1 MERLI
6 GIFKAVSDPN
16 RLRTLLALRSSGE
29 LCVCDIAEM
38 LGLAMGTVSRHMDV
52 LKKAHLVKARKEGR
66 WVYYRLSEEFPP
78 KLLNWITEEVAE
90 DPQMR
95 RDAAQLTTMRV
106 DGKRSQATEPIGKES
121 P

>member
-1 MERLI
+1 MERLV
-6 GIFKAVSDPN
+6 GILKAVSDPN
-16 RLRTLLALRSSGE
+16 RLRTLLALVRCQE
-29 LCVCDIAEM
+29 LCVCEIKEM

-52 LKKAHLVKARKEGR
+52 LKKAHLVKASKEGR

-90 DPQMR
+90 DPQISQDMLH
-95 RDAAQLTTMRV
+95 LTTARGE
-106 DGKRSQATEPIGKES
+106 GKRPQTARPNAKKS